1 MDLSNEDSLRLNV
14 LLHQNVEAI
23 RIDDSKMI
31 VYGLSPRGEAQ
42 VLLNPNCRD
51 EQYIKKVK
59 EVISS
64 HVLGSPGGY
73 PIFLR
78 RWTRMGQAKDDSL
91 ERLLKLGEPEAV
103 VAVVHA
109 AGLTDELARR
119 AWWAMPNSV
128 NARCM
133 LEKQSVVQGEM
144 GKTLANFLVE
154 FLPFEEDPRNMLESV
169 RLVLQGELIDDATRN
184 SLWARGQR
192 KNAFYV
198 GFLKMLPDHLPEQ
211 TIAHP
216 EYKNIKSKL
225 AEMDAAGHP
234 VARQLLRVLS
244 PAGQTYIKTAANVIK
259 KPANQ
264 DVVIALL
271 EAIESYFATLCPS
284 PPVSA
289 EMSELVEQARQ
300 ACRDRTL
307 PAINAVLEV
316 VPESEALLHAMLVL
330 SWVGVHLVNPIFART
345 DAIGTVMRR
354 KLEPVSVPILDM
366 LLTLS
371 GKR

>member
-1 MDLSNEDSLRLNV
+1 
-14 LLHQNVEAI
+14 
-23 RIDDSKMI
+23 
-31 VYGLSPRGEAQ
+31 
-42 VLLNPNCRD
+42 
-51 EQYIKKVK
+51 
-59 EVISS
+59 
-64 HVLGSPGGY
+64 
-73 PIFLR
+73 
-78 RWTRMGQAKDDSL
+78 
-91 ERLLKLGEPEAV
+91 
-103 VAVVHA
+103 
-109 AGLTDELARR
+109 
-119 AWWAMPNSV
+119 
-128 NARCM
+128 
-133 LEKQSVVQGEM
+133 
-144 GKTLANFLVE
+144 
-154 FLPFEEDPRNMLESV
+154 MLESV

-211 TIAHP
+211 TTAHP

-234 VARQLLRVLS
+234 VARQLLRGLS
-244 PAGQTYIKTAANVIK
+244 PAGQTFIKTAANVIK

-316 VPESEALLHAMLVL
+316 APESEALLHAMLAL